1 MTGRFAE
8 PGFGLRVL
16 GVAIP
21 ICFLAAL
28 ALQPLVGAAEPSPAL
43 EYQVKAAFLL
53 NFTGFIE
60 WPPSIPVSAPAS
72 FDICILGNDPFGAV
86 LDQMIEGETRQGRKL
101 AVQRVRRPVPPSC
114 RILFVGRAEK
124 DLDGLLAG
132 LGPGVLTVGDETG
145 FLRAG
150 GMIGFVIDN
159 HRVRFDI
166 NEAAAAR
173 AGLKIS
179 SKLLSVARTV
189 EK

>member
-1 MTGRFAE
+1 MVRFAE
-8 PGFGLRVL
+8 PAFGSRVL
-16 GVAIP
+16 RAAIAM
-21 ICFLAAL
+21 CFFAAL
-28 ALQPLVGAAEPSPAL
+28 ALQPPVRAAEPAPPL

-53 NFTGFIE
+53 NFTAFID
-60 WPPSIPVSAPAS
+60 WPSPVPVSAPES
-72 FDICILGNDPFGAV
+72 FDICILGDDPFGAV
-86 LDQMIEGETRQGRKL
+86 LDQMLEGETRQGRKL

-114 RILFVGRAEK
+114 RILFVGKTEK
-124 DLDGLLAG
+124 DLGALLSA

-150 GMIGFVIDN
+150 GMIGFVVEN
-159 HRVRFDI
+159 RRVRFDI

-179 SKLLSVARTV
+179 SKLLSVARSV